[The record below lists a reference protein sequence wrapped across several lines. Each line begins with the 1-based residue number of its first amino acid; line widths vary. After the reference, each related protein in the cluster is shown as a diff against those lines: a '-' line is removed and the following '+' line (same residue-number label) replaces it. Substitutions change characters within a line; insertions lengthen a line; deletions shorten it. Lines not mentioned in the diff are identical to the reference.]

1 MKDDTMTIGDT
12 PPLPKMRRHVQLD
25 QPVGQTSPPLR
36 LSLGYSLRRHRTLAI
51 FTFLAILVLGLVL
64 AYIRGAPTYRAT
76 AVIFVSPRFVAN
88 LEGDKEFD
96 LQSNSQYR
104 DYVQQNIRTIN
115 RFDIVRDALEKLGPR
130 NPWIRPG
137 EAVGHAAERL
147 QGALGVEPVPD
158 TYQIVVSLDGKSPQ
172 GLTEI
177 VNAVVDSFLVKI
189 RSEEFFGAD
198 ERIKNLRSERAELAK
213 YLDTTQA
220 ERAQL
225 AEQLGVSTFSDAFA
239 NPYDKLL
246 VDAKESLQEV
256 RKQRIQ
262 AEAQLSSLDGPPGSS
277 GPKPLEAYGE
287 EMASRDP
294 GLTTLDANLN
304 QRRGTLLAA
313 ISGLQPDHPGRRAA
327 EKELKE
333 LEEERSRVYQR
344 LKAHYSAMILEQR
357 KADVVRTRA
366 VERGMVDQVALQT
379 SQASDFSRGY
389 QRAMSLGADLDRAR
403 KRVASIDDRINFL
416 SLESR
421 APGFVR
427 LFSAARTPDVP
438 VKGGRKRF
446 AVFAFLGAL
455 LFAMVLPLMV
465 DYFDPRIHWPG
476 DVQRALGFPPF
487 AWLLEKSEAGKD
499 FEREQVLRLAS
510 RLSQD
515 YHSNHS
521 QLFAFTS
528 VSAKNGT
535 TTIVTETAN
544 ALTRLGLKTL
554 AVEANAYRA
563 DPRYRSP
570 NSRGLTVVL
579 RGVSDLESEI
589 VTGNKDEPDHVPVG
603 DVNNFANLPDIQN
616 LVQILR
622 QSTDVYSMILVDLP
636 PILSSVDA
644 ELIARAADVVILV
657 IEAESAMKGDLRR
670 AAQVLKRID
679 PPAVCTV
686 VNRVRAAAASG
697 FGQTARDEFYKGAPR
712 PAPVWKSPWLWK

>member
-1 MKDDTMTIGDT
+1 MKEETMAASDN
-12 PPLPKMRRHVQLD
+12 PPLPKMRRSTK
-25 QPVGQTSPPLR
+25 PGEPEAETPPPPLR
-36 LSLGYSLRRHRTLAI
+36 LSLLYSLKRHRALAVV
-51 FTFLAILVLGLVL
+51 TFLVFLALGLVL
-64 AYIRGAPTYRAT
+64 AYVRGAPTYRAT

-88 LEGDKEFD
+88 LEADKEFD
-96 LQSNSQYR
+96 FQSNAQYR
-104 DYVQQNIRTIN
+104 EYVQQNIRTIN
-115 RFDIVRDALEKLGPR
+115 RFDIIRDAMEKLGPQ
-130 NPWIRPG
+130 NPWSRRG
-137 EAVGHAAERL
+137 ETTNQAAERL
-147 QGALGVEPVPD
+147 QGALDVQAVPD
-158 TYQIVVSLDGKSPQ
+158 TYQILVSLDGPSPK
-172 GLTEI
+172 GLTEV
-177 VNAVVDSFLVKI
+177 VNAVVDTFLVKI

-198 ERIKNLRSERAELAK
+198 DRIANLRSERGELAK
-213 YLDTTQA
+213 YIEETQA
-220 ERAQL
+220 QRARL
-225 AEQLGVSTFSDAFA
+225 AEQLGVSTFSEAFS

-246 VDAKESLQEV
+246 VDAKESLQDI

-262 AEAQLSSLDGPPGSS
+262 AEAQLSMLDGPPGLA
-277 GPKPLEAYGE
+277 GVKPLEAFAD
-287 EMASRDP
+287 EMVSKDA

-304 QRRGTLLAA
+304 QRRSVLLASM
-313 ISGLQPDHPGRRAA
+313 SGLEPNHPGRRAA

-333 LEEERSRVYQR
+333 LEDARNRVYQQLR
-344 LKAHYSAMILEQR
+344 THYSAMILEQR
-357 KADVVRTRA
+357 KADVARA
-366 VERGMVDQVALQT
+366 RSVEKAMLDQVALQA
-379 SQASDFSRGY
+379 SQASEVSRGY
-389 QRAMSLGADLDRAR
+389 QQAMSLGADLDRAR

-416 SLESR
+416 LLESR

-427 LFSAARTPDVP
+427 RFSAARTPDAP
-438 VKGGRKRF
+438 VKGGRRRL
-446 AVFAFLGAL
+446 AGVALAAAL
-455 LFAMVLPLMV
+455 LFALALPLGV

-476 DVQRALGFPPF
+476 DLQRVLGFPAF

-510 RLSQD
+510 RLSQE

-528 VSAKNGT
+528 VKAQNGT
-535 TTIVTETAN
+535 TTIVTETAS
-544 ALTRLGLKTL
+544 ALTHLGLKSL

-589 VTGNKDEPDHVPVG
+589 VAGNEDQSDHVPVG

-644 ELIARAADVVILV
+644 ELIARAADVVVLV
-657 IEAESAMKGDLRR
+657 VEAENTTKGDIRR

-679 PPAVCTV
+679 PPAVCAV
-686 VNRVRAAAASG
+686 LNRVRAAAAAG
-697 FGQTARDEFYKGAPR
+697 FGQAARDEFYHGARQPS
-712 PAPVWKSPWLWK
+712 PLWKSPW